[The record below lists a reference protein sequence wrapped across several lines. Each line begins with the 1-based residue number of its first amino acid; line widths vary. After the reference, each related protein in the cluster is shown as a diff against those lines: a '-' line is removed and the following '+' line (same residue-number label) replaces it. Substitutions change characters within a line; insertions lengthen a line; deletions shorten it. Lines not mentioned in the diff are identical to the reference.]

1 MIRGNPPLRQQG
13 YVLIMVLGALV
24 LIALVAARFAQRIDE
39 LRSQTSSLLAQ
50 AQQRL
55 ATGNA
60 LSAAL
65 YLVTT
70 QTLGPGGVGPP
81 IGEPLLVAD
90 NRLYQL
96 PDGGEVQLQDD
107 RGLLPLNAVGRAQLR
122 PILASLGVGTA
133 EVDSWIDVLQDYQDT
148 DSLKRLSGAEA
159 PDYAALGLP
168 PPRNDWL
175 ISVREVNRLPLWA
188 GRPTVVEALERI
200 SSTSRFLVFNPNTTP
215 IELLAMLLPTA
226 TPQQLELFDTLR
238 RRAPFQSAASAQRAT
253 GLAMERDDFIFHLG
267 RQLRL
272 TVSANGAPRALQYNV
287 TLFPGGAEAPW
298 LISEAHPVV
307 HRTRDTP
314 DRATPFPLADPKAAK
329 P

>member
-1 MIRGNPPLRQQG
+1 MRTRRQQRG

-39 LRSQTSSLLAQ
+39 LRSQTITLQAQ

-55 ATGNA
+55 AMGNA
-60 LSAAL
+60 MAAAL

-81 IGEPLLVAD
+81 IGEPLLFAD
-90 NRLYQL
+90 NRLYRL
-96 PDGGEVQLQDD
+96 PDGGEVQVQDD
-107 RGLLPLNAVGRAQLR
+107 RGLLPLNAADRAQWR
-122 PILASLGVGTA
+122 QTLARLGVGPA
-133 EVDSWIDVLQDYQDT
+133 DADAWIDVLQDYQDT
-148 DSLKRLSGAEA
+148 DSLKRLNGAEA
-159 PDYAALGLP
+159 PEYVALGLP

-175 ISVREVNRLPLWA
+175 ISVRELNRLPLWRD
-188 GRPTVVEALERI
+188 RPTVVEAIERI
-200 SSTSRFLVFNPNTTP
+200 GSTSRFLVYNPNTGSL
-215 IELLAMLLPTA
+215 ELLGMLLPAA
-226 TPQQLELFDTLR
+226 TPEQLELFDTLR
-238 RRAPFQSAASAQRAT
+238 QRAPFASAASAQRAT
-253 GLAMERDDFIFHLG
+253 GLPMEREDFVFHLG

-272 TVSANGAPRALQYNV
+272 TVSAQGARRALQYNV
-287 TLFPGGAEAPW
+287 TLVPGGSEAPW